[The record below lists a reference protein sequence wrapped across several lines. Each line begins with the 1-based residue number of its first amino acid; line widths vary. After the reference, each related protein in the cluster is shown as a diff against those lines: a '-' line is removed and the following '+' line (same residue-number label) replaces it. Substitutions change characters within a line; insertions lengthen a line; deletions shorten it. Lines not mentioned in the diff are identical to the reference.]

1 MVMEYLDGGDFRSK
15 LETTFKNYEWRE
27 KIRMLWFLA
36 SGLDSIHS
44 VGYTHRDLHG
54 GNILF
59 RSGTTDFPC
68 ISDFGLSN
76 NDRLNSKLHGILSY
90 IAPEILDK
98 EPFSP
103 AADIYSFGIIMTEL
117 ATGKLAF
124 HDRPHD
130 NDLAIEICKG
140 LRPDI
145 GKGTPQFYINL
156 AEECLSGDPL
166 RRPTASTLVKFLDF
180 CDRAFSEGNYMVY
193 TPEKVFLSEHIKKTF
208 EDADKVSVE
217 LSEPTEIH
225 PKAVY
230 LNRRLEYK
238 GLPKSRNSKPFFNLM
253 GRLFELLTIFLKFA
267 YLDYYFSMMTHFI
280 NLKFLS
286 H

>member
-1 MVMEYLDGGDFRSK
+1 MGRHQIARLYGITKDPETKDYMLVMEYLDGGDFRSK
-15 LETTFKNYEWRE
+15 LETTFKNYEWEE

-59 RSGTTDFPC
+59 RSGTAGFPC
-68 ISDFGLSN
+68 ILDFGLYP
-76 NDRLNSKLHGILSY
+76 LNSKLLYGILPY
-90 IAPEILDK
+90 IAPEILDG

-130 NDLAIEICKG
+130 KDLAIKICNG

-156 AEECLSGDPL
+156 AKECLSGDPL
-166 RRPTASTLVKFLDF
+166 RRPTANTLVKFLDF
-180 CDRAFSEGNYMVY
+180 CDRAFKKGNRNDDEVEGKYSNYNIFI
-193 TPEKVFLSEHIKKTF
+193 TIPF
-208 EDADKVSVE
+208 
-217 LSEPTEIH
+217 IH
-225 PKAVY
+225 SFF
-230 LNRRLEYK
+230 LNRNYDTGEIII
-238 GLPKSRNSKPFFNLM
+238 
-253 GRLFELLTIFLKFA
+253 E
-267 YLDYYFSMMTHFI
+267 
-280 NLKFLS
+280 
-286 H
+286 